1 LTRGAPAPAL
11 ALALLLAAA
20 GCPKPPHRA
29 VAKRPERPAGASG
42 APAAAASG
50 GSRPGEGVPGIVH
63 VVAKGETIYRIARTY
78 GLTPQELADANRIR
92 DPRALE
98 IGDALFVPG
107 ATRRLEIP
115 PAPTAAPAGPE
126 PEPVVARAPRPAPA
140 PGAAGDGAPAPG
152 PRLAWPL
159 RGVVYSKFGPREGEQ
174 HAGIDIAAPEGTL
187 IGAAAAGQVVFADV
201 QNGYGSMVIL
211 RHDDGLLTIYAHASE
226 LLVRKGDAVERGAP
240 IARVG
245 QSGRTTGPHLHFEVR
260 EGTKA
265 RDPLKYLR

>member
-1 LTRGAPAPAL
+1 
-11 ALALLLAAA
+11 
-20 GCPKPPHRA
+20 
-29 VAKRPERPAGASG
+29 VKRPERPAAATGAG
-42 APAAAASG
+42 ARRPDAG
-50 GSRPGEGVPGIVH
+50 GAGIVH

-78 GLTPQELADANRIR
+78 GLTAEELADANRIR

-107 ATRRLEIP
+107 ATRRLEVP
-115 PAPTAAPAGPE
+115 PAPTAGPPE
-126 PEPVVARAPRPAPA
+126 PDPGPVAARTTRAPAPA
-140 PGAAGDGAPAPG
+140 AEGAAAPD

-159 RGVVYSKFGPREGEQ
+159 RGVVYSKFGPRQGEQ